1 MSYKVLVVGEDAEKQ
16 VYIRISHQGMALDII
31 LGAPIVTAYLN
42 GGSHS
47 LLCYSSVAEKQQFW
61 TKSWLKP

>member
-1 MSYKVLVVGEDAEKQ
+1 
-16 VYIRISHQGMALDII
+16 MALDII

-61 TKSWLKP
+61 TKSWLKPWISMDQLCYFFFVKGKKQ